1 MNAATQAGPS
11 PMDLAA
17 EAFRIR
23 LAETPPRTLS
33 GRPTMLRVVEVADYL
48 HIEQSTGSRGQ
59 RFRVLWYTPSGW
71 ACAKCDDEADA
82 IRCAN
87 EVEPIGRA
95 AQRTCAFTGCG
106 RLFAPARYNPEQR
119 HCTIACMQK
128 ALVETGKKKGGRA
141 RLYFHTERTDD
152 ECRRLYDG
160 TSASIDRIAARTGFP
175 RHAVKSRARKL
186 GLCRFKE
193 PRWTPEE
200 QAWLRDNIAGTAWK
214 VLASHLHRTETAVK
228 VMAKRLGASR
238 LDAETY
244 TANAL
249 AEILGVDGHRVL
261 RWIEA
266 GMLTAKRDRQEERV
280 PYTIEP
286 GAIRRFILQY
296 PGEID
301 LRRIEGAGYKATFL
315 DIIAGGD
322 QPVRVM
328 GTAKDY
334 CGLRGE
340 DEDGAF

>member
-1 MNAATQAGPS
+1 M
-11 PMDLAA
+11 
-17 EAFRIR
+17 I
-23 LAETPPRTLS
+23 
-33 GRPTMLRVVEVADYL
+33 
-48 HIEQSTGSRGQ
+48 
-59 RFRVLWYTPSGW
+59 
-71 ACAKCDDEADA
+71 CAYSL
-82 IRCAN
+82 
-87 EVEPIGRA
+87 
-95 AQRTCAFTGCG
+95 CG
-106 RLFAPARYNPEQR
+106 REFEPGQGKFGNRY
-119 HCTIACMQK
+119 CSAACCQK
-128 ALVETGKKKGGRA
+128 GIVESGKRKGGIPQKW
-141 RLYFHTERTDD
+141 FHTERTDD

-200 QAWLRDNIAGTAWK
+200 QAWLRDNIAGTSWK

-266 GMLTAKRDRQEERV
+266 GMLAAKRDRQEERV
-280 PYTIEP
+280 PYVIEP
-286 GAIRRFILQY
+286 GAIRRFVLAY

-301 LRRIEGAGYKATFL
+301 LRRVEGTGLKATFL
-315 DIIAGGD
+315 DIVAGGD
-322 QPVRVM
+322 LPTRTLGAGARGDTCGQR
-328 GTAKDY
+328 GT
-334 CGLRGE
+334 
-340 DEDGAF
+340 DEEGAW